1 MDAQQMLGVLLNT
14 TEQQSQ
20 TTEKLLA
27 ALKGQ
32 IDALNAATQAAQKA
46 ASTVGQSAA
55 TVEQAARNAA
65 PAIQKA
71 AGEAVG
77 VAVRDSLAGAS
88 QTASTALETAVEPIL
103 GKLSSV
109 VQAAGEAEGKLNTAT
124 ESFGWKWAVVA
135 SIVAAGAIVTV
146 LAVAWGAAWYQRS
159 QVESLAEQKATLET
173 DVTKLQANVA
183 ALRKNGG
190 LITLTTCT
198 DADKVERLCIPV
210 SINQGK
216 GYENFAAPFSNSKTG
231 DQFVIPTGY

>member
-32 IDALNAATQAAQKA
+32 IEALNAATQAAQKA

-77 VAVRDSLAGAS
+77 VAVMDSLAGAS
-88 QTASTALETAVEPIL
+88 QTASTALETAVKPIL

-124 ESFGWKWAVVA
+124 ESFGWKWAAVA

-159 QVESLAEQKATLET
+159 QVESLAEQKATLQA
-173 DVTKLQANVA
+173 DVAQLQTSVA
-183 ALRKNGG
+183 DLERRGG
-190 LITLTTCT
+190 RIRLSKCGP
-198 DADKVERLCIPV
+198 DNRLCVEIAK
-210 SINQGK
+210 NQGEGMDGYRGSWVSNDKQQQYVIPK
-216 GYENFAAPFSNSKTG
+216 GY
-231 DQFVIPTGY
+231 